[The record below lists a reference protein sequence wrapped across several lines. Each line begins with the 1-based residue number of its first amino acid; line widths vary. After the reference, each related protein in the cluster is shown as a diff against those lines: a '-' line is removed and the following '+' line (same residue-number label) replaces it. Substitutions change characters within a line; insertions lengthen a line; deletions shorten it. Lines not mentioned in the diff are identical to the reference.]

1 MNCVWLCVNVLLAW
15 MLAWLVYLLNCGL
28 QERQD
33 LIDNTDDDID
43 YNTGSG
49 DEHSIGSDE
58 SVTEVFNGSILIKFY
73 CPLFALVRFLPYKVI
88 LV

>member
-1 MNCVWLCVNVLLAW
+1 
-15 MLAWLVYLLNCGL
+15 MLAWLIYLLNCGL

-43 YNTGSG
+43 HNTGGG
-49 DEHSIGSDE
+49 DEHSIGSNE
-58 SVTEVFNGSILIKFY
+58 SVTEVFNGSILIKLY
-73 CPLFALVRFLPYKVI
+73 CPLFAYVRFLPYKVI

>member
-1 MNCVWLCVNVLLAW
+1 M
-15 MLAWLVYLLNCGL
+15 
-28 QERQD
+28 
-33 LIDNTDDDID
+33 IDNTDDDID